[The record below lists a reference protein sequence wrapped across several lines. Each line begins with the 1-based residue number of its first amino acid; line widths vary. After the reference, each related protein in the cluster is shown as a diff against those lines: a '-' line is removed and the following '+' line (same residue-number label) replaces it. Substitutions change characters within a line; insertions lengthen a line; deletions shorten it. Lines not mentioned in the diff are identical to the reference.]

1 MTIFPDLTI
10 KIKVIVEKQFF
21 SLTTNPHLKK
31 NPTGCFNE

>member
-31 NPTGCFNE
+31 KPYRVF